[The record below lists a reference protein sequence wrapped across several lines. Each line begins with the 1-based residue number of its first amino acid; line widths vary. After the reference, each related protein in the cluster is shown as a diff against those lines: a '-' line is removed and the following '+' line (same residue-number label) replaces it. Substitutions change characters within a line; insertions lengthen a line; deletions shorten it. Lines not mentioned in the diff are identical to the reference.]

1 MTYRVA
7 LLGSH
12 RAPSNVIDWEAQIV
26 GGGRGDVGGNVSGD
40 GGKVGRRWQWEW

>member
-12 RAPSNVIDWEAQIV
+12 RAPSSVIDWEAQIV
-26 GGGRGDVGGNVSGD
+26 GGGRGDVD
-40 GGKVGRRWQWEW
+40 VGRGGSNSDGDRG